1 MVTGIDP
8 RPARRFDLA
17 RLAHVA
23 RVVNIIETSEN
34 SLTIARRRQRHVTVD
49 GIEKRRHLGDR
60 FNNMTITIE
69 DANRVYH
76 VTFLQD
82 FFVSA
87 KDKNFQHKP
96 TVTKKR
102 GDRYSDREML

>member
-1 MVTGIDP
+1 
-8 RPARRFDLA
+8 
-17 RLAHVA
+17 
-23 RVVNIIETSEN
+23 VNIIETSEN

-69 DANRVYH
+69 DANRVCH

-87 KDKNFQHKP
+87 KDNFLAQ
-96 TVTKKR
+96 TDGDKKER
-102 GDRYSDREML
+102 RSLLGSRNSRRKRAAYCFLNLNLSASRR